1 MFFDVKIG
9 DDAASWP
16 WKLVK
21 VKNHA
26 AKIESWKLNWLFRV
40 HGDYTGILKTS
51 IGFPIIM
58 TWGTLSWTSP
68 KRPCFFMCFQI
79 GEIFPL
85 VFQCLGRIQSK
96 PRSLVPPIRQSLLD
110 TSTWQPSPH
119 SQRRSLTKTNHN
131 HCSRENQ
138 FRKQDIFSKQTGYI
152 SQLHHSLAI
161 GTSPPTS
168 HANDGV
174 AQQSS

>member
-1 MFFDVKIG
+1 MK
-9 DDAASWP
+9 
-16 WKLVK
+16 
-21 VKNHA
+21 
-26 AKIESWKLNWLFRV
+26 NWLFRV
-40 HGDYTGILKTS
+40 HGDYTIPGYAGILKTS
-51 IGFPIIM
+51 IGSLLL
-58 TWGTLSWTSP
+58 W
-68 KRPCFFMCFQI
+68 REVPCHGPPPNGRVFLMCFQI
-79 GEIFPL
+79 GEVFPL

-96 PRSLVPPIRQSLLD
+96 PRSWVPPIRQSLLD
-110 TSTWQPSPH
+110 TTSTWQPSPH

-138 FRKQDIFSKQTGYI
+138 FRKQDNFSKQTGYI

-174 AQQSS
+174 AQKSS